1 MFYASRKIPATL
13 VTQRVGAYWSLG
25 VRERAQARFQ
35 LAALI
40 IACCQPLTT
49 VGDACNGGIRVHG
62 TPNVR
67 GCRPLKRHA
76 DAYSPPEYA
85 GKALI
90 NSGNQISCRSEM
102 TTPRVIILSS
112 RAQLFLSVRVP
123 SRLAENFISPS
134 FLSNCAL
141 TLAII

>member
-1 MFYASRKIPATL
+1 MFYASRKIPAA
-13 VTQRVGAYWSLG
+13 QRVGAYWSLG
-25 VRERAQARFQ
+25 VRGRAEARFQ

-49 VGDACNGGIRVHG
+49 VGDARNGGIRGHG

-76 DAYSPPEYA
+76 DAYNPSEYA

-90 NSGNQISCRSEM
+90 NSGNQISRRSEM

-112 RAQLFLSVRVP
+112 RGQLFLSV
-123 SRLAENFISPS
+123 
-134 FLSNCAL
+134 
-141 TLAII
+141 